1 MGPQPAIQKNK
12 KERGQLREE
21 RESDRDP
28 PEQNTVSEVW
38 PILER
43 GCAFKGPRALDKVSG
58 SHVADRLVGSGP
70 TQLSP
75 SEKP

>member
-1 MGPQPAIQKNK
+1 MGPEPAIQKNK
-12 KERGQLREE
+12 KKEASSEKRERVIGT
-21 RESDRDP
+21 P